1 MPRRLAH
8 QDRRRLQV
16 PVSIGHMRV
25 AEICAECHDVT
36 GDRAAI
42 VTALLQRAN
51 REGVAQIVDAR
62 VAPSVHTPEAGAIE
76 ELEEDIAYGV
86 IG

>member
-25 AEICAECHDVT
+25 AEIGAECHDVT

>member
-1 MPRRLAH
+1 MESERGHAMP
-8 QDRRRLQV
+8 
-16 PVSIGHMRV
+16 PM
-25 AEICAECHDVT
+25 AEIGAECHDVT

-42 VTALLQRAN
+42 VTALLQRAD
-51 REGVAQIVDAR
+51 REGVAQIMDAR

-86 IG
+86 VG